1 MHKVPLGLQ
10 LAVERIK
17 AMDVAVVEKI
27 HNDFGT
33 KLKEVWAEHI
43 QVKAPDPYYNRFNTK
58 RKKR

>member
-33 KLKEVWAEHI
+33 KLKEVWVTNK
-43 QVKAPDPYYNRFNTK
+43 VKTPDPYYNRFNTK